1 MGDLTREFAER
12 IAAASA
18 EDPLCVRGG
27 GSKDFYGEV
36 PRGQILDTRG
46 HAGIVAYEPTE
57 LVITARC
64 GTPLA
69 EIEAAL
75 AEQNQF
81 LAFEPPSFDGATTI
95 GGVVAAGLS
104 GPRRASVGALRDFVL
119 GVALQGTG
127 SSRLTS
133 PKGAGHHA
141 VVVPSNARD
150 RATPY
155 TFGGTVMKNVAGYD
169 VSRLIAGS
177 MGTLGLILEVSLK
190 VLPRPVAEATLCFDL
205 PQDKAI
211 EALNAWAGRP
221 LPISASCWCGDVLT
235 LRLSGAE
242 AAVAAAKAKLGGE
255 LVADATAFWTGL
267 RDQRHEFFT
276 GGDMLWR
283 LSLPSITPPLDL
295 AGAQLIEWGG
305 SQRWWRGGAAAREAA
320 TKAGGHATLFRAG
333 EHGDKSAGVFQPL
346 SPPLLQI
353 HRRLKAAFDPRG
365 VFNPGRL
372 YPDF

>member
-1 MGDLTREFAER
+1 MSDLTEQFSER

-18 EDPLCVRGG
+18 EKPLCIRGG
-27 GSKDFYGEV
+27 GSKDFYGET
-36 PRGQILDTRG
+36 PRGEILDTRG
-46 HAGIVAYEPTE
+46 HCGITAYEPTE
-57 LVITARC
+57 LVVTARC

-75 AEQNQF
+75 VEQNQF
-81 LAFEPPSFDGATTI
+81 LAFEPPSFCGAATI

-119 GVALQGTG
+119 GISILGAVLP
-127 SSRLTS
+127 RLTS

-190 VLPRPVAEATLCFDL
+190 VLPRPVAEATLRFDL
-205 PQDKAI
+205 PQAKAI
-211 EALNAWAGRP
+211 EALNAWAGMP
-221 LPISASCWCGDVLT
+221 LPISASCWYDDVLT
-235 LRLSGAE
+235 LRLSGAD
-242 AAVAAAKAKLGGE
+242 AAVTAAKAKLGGE
-255 LVADATAFWTGL
+255 LLADAATFWADL
-267 RDQRHEFFT
+267 REQRHEFFAGSET
-276 GGDMLWR
+276 LCR
-283 LSLPSITPPLDL
+283 LSLPSIVPPLGL
-295 AGAQLIEWGG
+295 PGAQLIEWGG
-305 SQRWWRGGAAAREAA
+305 SQRWWHGDAAAAREAA
-320 TKAGGHATLFRAG
+320 TQTGGHAVLFRGA
-333 EHGDKSAGVFQPL
+333 DRSAGVFQPL
-346 SPPLLQI
+346 SAPLLQI
-353 HRRLKAAFDPRG
+353 HQRLKAAFDPRG

>member
-1 MGDLTREFAER
+1 MSDLSEQFIER

-18 EDPLCVRGG
+18 ERPLCIRGG
-27 GSKDFYGEV
+27 GSKDFYGEIS
-36 PRGQILDTRG
+36 RGYILDTRG
-46 HAGIVAYEPTE
+46 HCGITAYEPTE
-57 LVITARC
+57 LVVTARC

-81 LAFEPPSFDGATTI
+81 LAFEPPSFGGAATI

-119 GVALQGTG
+119 GVSVLGAIPR
-127 SSRLTS
+127 RL
-133 PKGAGHHA
+133 
-141 VVVPSNARD
+141 
-150 RATPY
+150 

-190 VLPRPVAEATLCFDL
+190 VLPRPIAEATLRFDL
-205 PQDKAI
+205 PQAKAI
-211 EALNAWAGRP
+211 ETLNTWAGQP
-221 LPISASCWCGDVLT
+221 LPISASCWCDDVLT

-255 LVADATAFWTGL
+255 LLANAATFWNDL
-267 RDQRHEFFT
+267 REQRHEFFAGSET
-276 GGDMLWR
+276 LCR
-283 LSLPSITPPLDL
+283 LSLPSIAPPLDL
-295 AGAQLIEWGG
+295 PGAQLIEWGG
-305 SQRWWRGGAAAREAA
+305 SQRWWHGDAATARAAA
-320 TKAGGHATLFRAG
+320 TNVGGHAVLFRGA
-333 EHGDKSAGVFQPL
+333 DRSAGVFQPL
-346 SPPLLQI
+346 SVPLLQI
-353 HRRLKAAFDPRG
+353 HQRLKAAFDPRG